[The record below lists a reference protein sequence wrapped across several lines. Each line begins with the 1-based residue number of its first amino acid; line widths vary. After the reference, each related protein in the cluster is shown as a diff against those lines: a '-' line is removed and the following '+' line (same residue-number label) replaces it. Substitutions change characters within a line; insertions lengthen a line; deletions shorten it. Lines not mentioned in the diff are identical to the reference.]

1 MYAFISGTAYAQLFV
16 RPPNGAIYRGSP
28 SCFRSWPAPLNDSAG
43 GEISAMSFFVGQQS
57 DEDREAGSELT
68 KITLA
73 AMSAIADENIQA
85 LKGLLEKLSKDHV
98 LGTKEAEALKEI
110 EELFVRFSSQQIS
123 IIKQSLM
130 LSSET
135 QASDLNETET
145 DKVQDPQQEV
155 SISAT
160 GTSYAAG
167 LLTPDDGASV
177 NKRHNASL
185 KIGESQADYAKLL
198 PSAAWREKNR
208 NWSDSWKNAVKGVLQ
223 KARREKIRDMS
234 FKKQSTASTNK
245 VIPKSDATK
254 ERLRKILSTHFLLGD
269 LDDALREEII
279 DAFGDLRVSAG
290 TEVMKYGESADYFY
304 VIDVGNVDIYAK
316 KGNEPPTIVRS
327 KGAGETFG
335 ELALMYDT
343 VRNNTVKTTC
353 ETLIW
358 AVDRP
363 TFKSIIG
370 RHLSGSQTAQALREA
385 PALQKLST
393 REIVRISNQCI
404 VQHYIRG
411 QQILTA
417 GTQMDK
423 VFVIQEGQVRVSWGP
438 GGGKIVG
445 GGDTVAVMNRLE
457 ILGEIVLLNEEI
469 LNSWN
474 YVASSEHVEMILMP
488 RSVFDKDVLKTI
500 RKGLQVQFISLAL
513 QRVPAFIELNPDQIS
528 NLADSFTESHHNKGQ
543 DIIKKG
549 EAIGPSARLYV
560 VQKGNVNCYRTPG
573 ERIRHGSSSE
583 EGKAGWGQRLGSF
596 LKGSTGTSAS
606 PSQSHISSESSSGT
620 ASNVVTPLLSKVPTV
635 KGSKTADNPQL
646 ERRPSSS
653 RFADCWN
660 VHIYGVFGEE
670 CLQSGIKEEASSSF
684 RQMTASVDVP
694 AGVIC
699 LSVSLAKMISILG
712 PIHEILMRVAN
723 LKVLRKVPSLEF
735 LTNAEMDAALHS
747 LGVRKL
753 KPGDIIYRAG
763 EPADRLYIVHKGTVV
778 KTNKTKD
785 GKVQEE
791 ILTEGCF
798 FGENALDTNV
808 PRSTTATAGETTG
821 RSVELYYLD
830 RAVLETNIGPLQELN
845 ETRRKETERKGIMK
859 QITFHE
865 LEDMGLLGTG
875 LFGKVKLV
883 YSKRTEE
890 YYALKCV
897 RKAQVIKMHEEEHL
911 RNEKINMSELDHPFI
926 TKLIRTFKDTKH
938 VYLLQQLTVGRELY
952 LFMERVGR
960 LQEWEAAFYAG
971 GVLLALE
978 YMHNKGIV
986 YRDLKPENTLI
997 GENGYPILIDM
1008 GFAKRIHNRKTFSMC
1023 GTPDYMAPE
1032 IIKRQGHGKAVDFWA
1047 LGCLI
1052 FEMITNTSPFNK
1064 GSDPPQVVFQKI
1076 TEGNVR
1082 FPTYMTPNAQDI
1094 CRQLLDPNPENRL
1107 GCRER
1112 GFAEIKEHSFFTSEI
1127 DFQLL
1132 LRQKEEAPMIPPRID
1147 SFKDLCIPDVTKE
1160 DDFDHMEIV
1169 STQDPYWDDI
1179 F

>member
-1 MYAFISGTAYAQLFV
+1 MSSSVGEQ
-16 RPPNGAIYRGSP
+16 
-28 SCFRSWPAPLNDSAG
+28 PAG
-43 GEISAMSFFVGQQS
+43 
-57 DEDREAGSELT
+57 EAGAELI
-68 KITLA
+68 KITVA
-73 AMSAIADENIQA
+73 AMSALADENIHV
-85 LKGLLEKLSKDHV
+85 LKGLLQKLSKESNH
-98 LGTKEAEALKEI
+98 GTQEAEALKEI
-110 EELFVRFSSQQIS
+110 EELFLHFRSQQIS
-123 IIKQSLM
+123 IVKQSLT

-135 QASDLNETET
+135 QSAELNEAEI
-145 DKVQDPQQEV
+145 DKVQDSQPEV
-155 SISAT
+155 SGSGSGS
-160 GTSYAAG
+160 GTSTSNAAEPS
-167 LLTPDDGASV
+167 TAHDGASV
-177 NKRHNASL
+177 STGDDASL
-185 KIGESQADYAKLL
+185 ATGESQADYAKLL

-234 FKKQSTASTNK
+234 FKKQSTASANK

-279 DAFGDLRVSAG
+279 DAFGDLRLSAG
-290 TEVMKYGESADYFY
+290 AEVMRYGDSADYFY

-316 KGNEPPTIVRS
+316 KGNEAPTIVRS
-327 KGAGETFG
+327 KGPGETFG

-343 VRNNTVKTTC
+343 VRNNTVKTTT
-353 ETLIW
+353 EALLW

-370 RHLSGSQTAQALREA
+370 RHLSGSQTAQVLREA

-393 REIVRISNQCI
+393 REIVRISSQCT

-411 QQILTA
+411 QQILSA
-417 GTQMDK
+417 GSQMDK
-423 VFVIQEGQVRVSWGP
+423 VCVIQEGQVRVSWGA

-445 GGDTVAVMNRLE
+445 GGDTVALMNRLE
-457 ILGEIVLLNEEI
+457 VLGEVVLLNEET
-469 LNSWN
+469 LNNWN
-474 YVASSEHVEMILMP
+474 YVASSEHVEMIFMP
-488 RSVFDKDVLKTI
+488 RSLFDKDVLKNI
-500 RKGLQVQFISLAL
+500 RKGLQVQLISLAL

-528 NLADSFTESHHNKGQ
+528 SLADSFTESYHSKGQ
-543 DIIKKG
+543 DIIRKG
-549 EAIGPSARLYV
+549 EAIGPNARLYI
-560 VQKGNVNCYRTPG
+560 VQRGCVNCQRAPG
-573 ERIRHGSSSE
+573 DRLRPGSSSE
-583 EGKAGWGQRLGSF
+583 EGKSGWGQRLGSF
-596 LKGSTGTSAS
+596 LKGSSGSLSQGSS
-606 PSQSHISSESSSGT
+606 PPQSSSEGSSGT
-620 ASNVVTPLLSKVPTV
+620 VSNMGFPPTLSKTPSG
-635 KGSKTADNPQL
+635 KGSKPADSPQA
-646 ERRPSSS
+646 ERRIS
-653 RFADCWN
+653 RAAESWS
-660 VHIYGVFGEE
+660 VYTYGVFGEE

-684 RQMTASVDVP
+684 RQMTVSVDVP
-694 AGVIC
+694 TGVVC
-699 LSVSLAKMISILG
+699 LSVALAKMISILG
-712 PIHEILMRVAN
+712 PIQEILVRVAN
-723 LKVLRKVPSLEF
+723 LKVLRKVPCLEF
-735 LTNAEMDAALHS
+735 LTNDEMDTVLHS

-763 EPADRLYIVHKGTVV
+763 ELADRLYIIHKGTVV

-785 GKVQEE
+785 GKVLEE
-791 ILTEGCF
+791 ILTEDCF
-798 FGENALDTNV
+798 FGENALDSNV
-808 PRSTTATAGETTG
+808 PRSTTAFAGETTG

-830 RAVLETNIGPLQELN
+830 RAVLETNIGPLHELN
-845 ETRRKETERKGIMK
+845 ETRRKEVERKGIMK
-859 QITFHE
+859 QITFNE
-865 LEDMGLLGTG
+865 LDDMGLLGTG

-883 YSKRTEE
+883 YSKRTDE

-897 RKAQVIKMHEEEHL
+897 RKAQVIRMHEEEHL

-926 TKLIRTFKDTKH
+926 TKLIRTFKDAKH
-938 VYLLQQLTVGRELY
+938 IYLLQQLTVGRELY

-978 YMHNKGIV
+978 YMHNKGIA

-997 GENGYPILIDM
+997 GENGYPTLIDM

-1052 FEMITNTSPFNK
+1052 YEMITNTSPFNK

-1082 FPTYMTPNAQDI
+1082 FPSYMSPNGQDL
-1094 CRQLLDPNPENRL
+1094 CRQLLDPNPETRL

-1112 GFAEIKEHSFFTSEI
+1112 GLAEIKEHPFFTTEI

-1132 LRQKEEAPMIPPRID
+1132 LRQKEEAPMIPPKV
-1147 SFKDLCIPDVTKE
+1147 KDYRSLCIPDEKKE
-1160 DDFDHMEIV
+1160 DDYDHMELV
-1169 STQDPYWDDI
+1169 STTDPYWDDI